1 MSPQRVNRVLV
12 VENNVQ
18 ATKTFRKLLSLIENV
33 EVIDFLNTAQEA
45 LEMISEIKPDILLV
59 EEHLPDIDGI
69 SFTEII
75 RRDYPTTQVIIVSQ
89 DKHYDTVLRAL
100 RNGASDFLAH
110 DVSIG
115 EFREAILR
123 AGEMAAI
130 ERTKYHPYFAPE
142 TTKIEEGE
150 GTSKANVICVYS
162 PRGGV
167 GATTV
172 ANNLALSFR
181 DNESQISLI
190 DTSLQFGDVDILFN
204 EVGQLSLLDLTPIAY
219 ELDSKVVKEVMI
231 LHRSSGLYLLAP
243 PKRPL
248 LQEPITGEQISR
260 VLDYVRSFY
269 DYLVINTSNY
279 INEATLAS
287 LDLADVIVLVITQE
301 IASIKSMRSF
311 LELWDGFGM
320 KRERL
325 MLVVNKFNKNGA
337 LTPRKI
343 SETLGQ
349 PVDLTIPEDDE
360 AALRAANL
368 GNPLLMSNP
377 NADISQAIVDLSN
390 KIKQKLPALN
400 SLERFRLYLKN
411 N

>member
-45 LEMISEIKPDILLV
+45 LEMINEIKPDVMLI

-69 SFTEII
+69 SFTEIV

-89 DKHYDTVLRAL
+89 DKQYDTVLRSL

-123 AGEMAAI
+123 AAEIAAI

-142 TTKIEEGE
+142 APKTEEGQ
-150 GTSKANVICVYS
+150 GTSKAHVVSVFS
-162 PRGGV
+162 PRGGCGV
-167 GATTV
+167 TTI
-172 ANNLALSFR
+172 ANNLALAFR
-181 DNESQISLI
+181 DNESQIALL
-190 DTSLQFGDVDILFN
+190 DANLQFGDLDILFN
-204 EVGQLSLLDLTPIAY
+204 EVGQLSIMDLAQIAY
-219 ELDSKVVKEVMI
+219 DLDPKVVKEVMM
-231 LHRSSGLYLLAP
+231 LHRKSGIYLLAP
-243 PKRPL
+243 PKSPVI
-248 LQEPITGEQISR
+248 QEPVTGEQISR
-260 VLDYVRSFY
+260 VVEYVRNFY
-269 DYLVINTSNY
+269 DYLVLNTSSY
-279 INEATLAS
+279 INDATLAA
-287 LDLADVIVLVITQE
+287 LDCSDVIVLVATQE
-301 IASIKSMRSF
+301 IASIKSLRSF
-311 LELWDGFGM
+311 LELWESFGM
-320 KRERL
+320 RRERL
-325 MLVVNKFNKNGA
+325 FLVINKFRKNSA
-337 LTPRKI
+337 LSPKKI
-343 SETLGQ
+343 SETLNQ
-349 PVDLTIPEDDE
+349 PVDLTIPDDSE

-377 NADISQAIVDLSN
+377 NADISQAIVELSD
-390 KIKQKLPALN
+390 KIKQRIP
-400 SLERFRLYLKN
+400 SLVGQERFRLYTKN

>member
-1 MSPQRVNRVLV
+1 
-12 VENNVQ
+12 
-18 ATKTFRKLLSLIENV
+18 
-33 EVIDFLNTAQEA
+33 
-45 LEMISEIKPDILLV
+45 
-59 EEHLPDIDGI
+59 
-69 SFTEII
+69 
-75 RRDYPTTQVIIVSQ
+75 
-89 DKHYDTVLRAL
+89 
-100 RNGASDFLAH
+100 
-110 DVSIG
+110 
-115 EFREAILR
+115 
-123 AGEMAAI
+123 
-130 ERTKYHPYFAPE
+130 
-142 TTKIEEGE
+142 
-150 GTSKANVICVYS
+150 
-162 PRGGV
+162 
-167 GATTV
+167 
-172 ANNLALSFR
+172 
-181 DNESQISLI
+181 
-190 DTSLQFGDVDILFN
+190 
-204 EVGQLSLLDLTPIAY
+204 
-219 ELDSKVVKEVMI
+219 
-231 LHRSSGLYLLAP
+231 
-243 PKRPL
+243 
-248 LQEPITGEQISR
+248 
-260 VLDYVRSFY
+260 
-269 DYLVINTSNY
+269 VINTSNY

-325 MLVVNKFNKNGA
+325 LLVVNKFNKNGA

-343 SETLGQ
+343 SETLGL